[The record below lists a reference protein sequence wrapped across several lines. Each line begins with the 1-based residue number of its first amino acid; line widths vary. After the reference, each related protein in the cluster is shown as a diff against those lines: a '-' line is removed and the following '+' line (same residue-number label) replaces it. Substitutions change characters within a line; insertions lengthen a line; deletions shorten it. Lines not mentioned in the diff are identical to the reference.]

1 MEVSATAAYANGI
14 DNWSVSSLPSAG
26 RLIHRPARSG
36 VTYFAGAAIL
46 AATSTLTPAVHAAD
60 NEPQIYVI
68 SDAGYFQDER
78 ALLID
83 ELRQYEQLEDGWDGA
98 DDDIAPSRMA
108 IDEAIH
114 FVENL
119 PPFVDLPEPMV
130 SSDGQV
136 GFFWHDA
143 NIYLDIGF
151 RGRGECT
158 FFGKFGNLKIKG
170 KEAVNGSEPV
180 PASVLRFLAQVDHLN
195 EVLVRS

>member
-1 MEVSATAAYANGI
+1 MEMSATTACADEIG
-14 DNWSVSSLPSAG
+14 NWSIASSPGIG
-26 RLIHRPARSG
+26 RSIHKPTRSG

-60 NEPQIYVI
+60 KEQSIYTI
-68 SDAGYFQDER
+68 SDGGYFQDER
-78 ALLID
+78 SLLID
-83 ELRQYEQLEDGWDGA
+83 ELRQYEQLENGWDGA
-98 DDDIAPSRMA
+98 GDDIAPSRVA

-151 RGRGECT
+151 RGQGECT
-158 FFGKFGNLKIKG
+158 FFGKFGDLKIKG

-180 PASVLRFLAQVDHLN
+180 PASVLRFLAKVDHLD
-195 EVLVRS
+195 EVLV

>member
-1 MEVSATAAYANGI
+1 MEVSATTAYANEI
-14 DNWSVSSLPSAG
+14 DNWSVSALPSAG
-26 RLIHRPARSG
+26 RSIHKSYRSG

-46 AATSTLTPAVHAAD
+46 AATSTLYPAVHAAD
-60 NEPQIYVI
+60 REQSIYAI
-68 SDAGYFQDER
+68 RDGGYFQDER

-83 ELRQYEQLEDGWDGA
+83 ELRQYDQLEAGWDGA
-98 DDDIAPSRMA
+98 DDDIAPSRAA

-119 PPFVDLPEPMV
+119 PPFVDLPEPMA

-151 RGRGECT
+151 RGQGECT
-158 FFGKFGNLKIKG
+158 FFGKFGDLKIKG
-170 KEAVNGSEPV
+170 KETVNGSEPV
-180 PASVLRFLAQVDHLN
+180 PASVLRFLAQVDHLD
-195 EVLVRS
+195 EVLV

>member
-1 MEVSATAAYANGI
+1 MEVSATTACADKI
-14 DNWSVSSLPSAG
+14 DNWSISAFRSAG
-26 RLIHRPARSG
+26 PPIHKPARSG

-46 AATSTLTPAVHAAD
+46 AATSALTPAVHAAD
-60 NEPQIYVI
+60 KEQPIY
-68 SDAGYFQDER
+68 AGYFQDER

-83 ELRQYEQLEDGWDGA
+83 ELRQYEQLENGWDGA
-98 DDDIAPSRMA
+98 DDDIAPSRAA

-143 NIYLDIGF
+143 KIYLDIGF
-151 RGRGECT
+151 RGQGECT
-158 FFGKFGNLKIKG
+158 FFGKFGDLKIKG
-170 KEAVNGSEPV
+170 KETVNGADPV
-180 PASVLRFLAQVDHLN
+180 PVSVLRFLAKVDHPD
-195 EVLVRS
+195 EVLV

>member
-1 MEVSATAAYANGI
+1 VEVTATTTYADQI
-14 DNWSVSSLPSAG
+14 DSWSISSFSSAG
-26 RLIHRPARSG
+26 RSIHKPARSG

-60 NEPQIYVI
+60 KEFLIYAI
-68 SDAGYFQDER
+68 SDRGYFQDER

-83 ELRQYEQLEDGWDGA
+83 ELRQYELLENGWDGA
-98 DDDIAPSRMA
+98 EDDIGPSRVA
-108 IDEAIH
+108 IDEAIN

-158 FFGKFGNLKIKG
+158 FFGKFGDLKIKG
-170 KEAVNGSEPV
+170 KEAVDGSEPI
-180 PASVLRFLAQVDHLN
+180 PASVLRFLAQVDYLD
-195 EVLVRS
+195 EVLV

>member
-1 MEVSATAAYANGI
+1 MEVSAAIACADET
-14 DNWSVSSLPSAG
+14 DNWSISSLPSVE
-26 RLIHRPARSG
+26 RSIHSPARAG

-46 AATSTLTPAVHAAD
+46 AATSMLTPAVHAAD
-60 NEPQIYVI
+60 KEQPAYAI
-68 SDAGYFQDER
+68 SDDGYFQDER

-83 ELRQYEQLEDGWDGA
+83 ELRQYERLENGWDGA
-98 DDDIAPSRMA
+98 DDDIAPSREA

-114 FVENL
+114 FVESL

-151 RGRGECT
+151 RGQGECT
-158 FFGKFGNLKIKG
+158 FFGKSGNLKIKG
-170 KEAVNGSEPV
+170 KEAVNEAEPV
-180 PASVLRFLAQVDHLN
+180 PACVLRFLAQVDHFD
-195 EVLVRS
+195 EVLV

>member
-1 MEVSATAAYANGI
+1 MEVSATTAYANEI
-14 DNWSVSSLPSAG
+14 DNWSISALPSAG
-26 RLIHRPARSG
+26 RSNHKPSRSG

-46 AATSTLTPAVHAAD
+46 AATSTLTPAVHAVD
-60 NEPQIYVI
+60 KEQPIYAI
-68 SDAGYFQDER
+68 SDGGYFKDER

-83 ELRQYEQLEDGWDGA
+83 ELRQYEQLEKGWDGTE
-98 DDDIAPSRMA
+98 DDIAPSRVA
-108 IDEAIH
+108 IDEAIN

-136 GFFWHDA
+136 GLFWHDA

-151 RGRGECT
+151 RGQGECI
-158 FFGKFGNLKIKG
+158 FFGKFGDLKIKG

-180 PASVLRFLAQVDHLN
+180 PANVLRFLAQVDQLD
-195 EVLVRS
+195 EVLV

>member
-1 MEVSATAAYANGI
+1 MEVSATTAYANDIGS
-14 DNWSVSSLPSAG
+14 WSVSDLPSHG
-26 RLIHRPARSG
+26 RLIRKPARSG

-46 AATSTLTPAVHAAD
+46 TATSMLNPAVHAAD
-60 NEPQIYVI
+60 NERQIYV
-68 SDAGYFQDER
+68 STDSGYFQDER

-83 ELRQYEQLEDGWDGA
+83 ELRQYEQLEAGWDGA
-98 DDDIAPSRMA
+98 DDDIAPSRVA
-108 IDEAIH
+108 INEAIH

-151 RGRGECT
+151 RGYGECT

-170 KEAVNGSEPV
+170 KEAVTGSEPV

-195 EVLVRS
+195 EVLV